1 MSSQEKGSEVSG
13 MSARGA
19 TVLFGAAC
27 FLSGAS
33 LMIIEIT
40 GNRLLAPVFGNS
52 LYTWTALIGV
62 VLVAFSAGGYF
73 GGWLVDKSPQPA
85 VLAMVLFAAAIA
97 TILIPPIYYLV
108 DGPISGMGLVAGP
121 TLLSLLLFMV
131 PGCLLGSVTPFTIRL
146 LSMAGEDRHIGRA
159 AGVIGMLGSL
169 GSFVGTFASGF
180 YLIPAFGARQIFVFT
195 AVVLL
200 FAGGAVILRFRAGFT
215 KSIAMML
222 LGVVVMSGALFLAVS
237 PGARDGSVWRKLTF
251 YHSIEVFDQ
260 PEGAGRTARY
270 LQLDTTTEGGQ
281 ILETGEIVVGYQN
294 YWMLAMPLGEG
305 LERAAFLGAGA
316 FAMPQHFAKHW
327 PKAEV
332 DVVEIDPEVI
342 EAGYDHFRLGEYENI
357 SAHAMDA
364 RRFLAMAFQ
373 KYDFI
378 FGDAYNG
385 VRYIPA
391 HLTTKEF
398 FETVQRVLDEDGV
411 FVMNIISGVTGEKA
425 ALFDA
430 IRETVATVFENV
442 EVYSSYPDNFIVPHN
457 VMLMASD
464 RELESFYKDLPPG
477 VPVELHRLAE
487 TRVAPAVY
495 RRKKGTVLTDDRNP
509 VEHIVAQQLKL

>member
-1 MSSQEKGSEVSG
+1 
-13 MSARGA
+13 
-19 TVLFGAAC
+19 
-27 FLSGAS
+27 
-33 LMIIEIT
+33 MIIEIT

-73 GGWLVDKSPQPA
+73 GGWLVDKSPRPA
-85 VLAMVLFAAAIA
+85 VLAMVLFAAGVA
-97 TILIPPIYYLV
+97 TILIPPVYYLV
-108 DGPISGMGLVAGP
+108 DGPVSGMGLVAGP
-121 TLLSLLLFMV
+121 TLLSILLFMV

-169 GSFVGTFASGF
+169 GSFVGTFLSGF
-180 YLIPAFGARQIFVFT
+180 YLIPAFGARTIFVFT
-195 AVVLL
+195 AAVLL
-200 FAGGAVILRFRAGFT
+200 LAGGAVIFRFRAGFT
-215 KSIAMML
+215 RALAMLL
-222 LGVVVMSGALFLAVS
+222 LGVAVMSGALFAAVS
-237 PGARDGSVWRKLTF
+237 PGAREGSIFRKLTF

-260 PEGAGRTARY
+260 PEGEGRTARY

-281 ILETGEIVVGYQN
+281 IRESGEIVLEYQN
-294 YWMLAMPLGEG
+294 YWMLAMPLGDG

-316 FAMPQHFAKHW
+316 FAMPQHLARHW
-327 PKAEV
+327 PKARV
-332 DVVEIDPEVI
+332 DVVEIDPEVV
-342 EAGYDHFRLGEYENI
+342 EAGYDYFRLGEYENV

-364 RRFLAMAFQ
+364 RRFLATVPE

-391 HLTTKEF
+391 HLTTVEF
-398 FETVQRVLDEDGV
+398 FETVRGALSEDGV
-411 FVMNIISGVTGEKA
+411 FVLNIISGVTGERA

-430 IRETVATVFENV
+430 IRETVATVFRNV
-442 EVYSSYPDNFIVPHN
+442 EVYSNYPDNYVVPHN

-464 RELESFYKDLPPG
+464 RELESFYRDLPPG
-477 VPVELHRLAE
+477 SPAQLHRLAE

-495 RRKKGTVLTDDRNP
+495 RRNQGTVLTDDKNP
-509 VEHIVAQQLKL
+509 VEWIVAQQLKFEGG